1 MKRII
6 TFITFIVV
14 TFHIIAQG
22 FSYVY
27 NGVEF
32 KGKITDGVACIKS
45 FNHKTQEVTIP
56 ASIVHKGISYPVK
69 SVNTFLNG
77 VNYSTVYLTIE
88 EGIEEID
95 KFCFNEFRKLVS
107 VKLPNS
113 IRHIGK
119 NAFRD
124 NRGMEFDMAGSI
136 DETAIRNGQ
145 ELFIKNANTFD
156 LAATNKSSY
165 DISSRRKETQDE
177 IENKKQQD
185 KENEAL
191 KAQLLE
197 QAKLLRETEELLAEA
212 AKQKEKE
219 EKQREKDK
227 EKERKSK
234 KRSGGMKGAFKGL
247 FGINESDDS
256 PEIVT
261 QQPQP
266 QLIAAAPAPVIPELP
281 PVDVDIDIP
290 VVSTDKNNNT
300 YCVIIANEKYE
311 DVPEV
316 EYAERDGEVFREY
329 CIKTLGIPEKQ
340 VKSFINASYTDVK
353 RALNWIETMADISGA
368 ESKVIFYYAGHGIP
382 NEKDKTAYL
391 IPTDGF
397 PKDITTCF
405 KLSDMYARL
414 GNLKSKSVTVLLD
427 ACFSGV
433 KRGSGQALVAARGVA
448 IKPKTEAIPGNMV
461 VFTATSD
468 DETALA
474 YKDKRHGM
482 FTYFLLDH
490 LKKTRGNASFGEMFQ
505 VLSTHV
511 KKNSM
516 LENDK
521 LQTPSV
527 NVSASMKPK
536 WKKVQF

>member
-219 EKQREKDK
+219 EKQEKIWRY
-227 EKERKSK
+227 ERCFQ
-234 KRSGGMKGAFKGL
+234 G
-247 FGINESDDS
+247 
-256 PEIVT
+256 T
-261 QQPQP
+261 
-266 QLIAAAPAPVIPELP
+266 
-281 PVDVDIDIP
+281 
-290 VVSTDKNNNT
+290 
-300 YCVIIANEKYE
+300 
-311 DVPEV
+311 
-316 EYAERDGEVFREY
+316 FRY
-329 CIKTLGIPEKQ
+329 
-340 VKSFINASYTDVK
+340 
-353 RALNWIETMADISGA
+353 
-368 ESKVIFYYAGHGIP
+368 
-382 NEKDKTAYL
+382 
-391 IPTDGF
+391 
-397 PKDITTCF
+397 
-405 KLSDMYARL
+405 
-414 GNLKSKSVTVLLD
+414 
-427 ACFSGV
+427 
-433 KRGSGQALVAARGVA
+433 
-448 IKPKTEAIPGNMV
+448 
-461 VFTATSD
+461 
-468 DETALA
+468 
-474 YKDKRHGM
+474 
-482 FTYFLLDH
+482 
-490 LKKTRGNASFGEMFQ
+490 
-505 VLSTHV
+505 
-511 KKNSM
+511 
-516 LENDK
+516 
-521 LQTPSV
+521 
-527 NVSASMKPK
+527 
-536 WKKVQF
+536 